1 MITTAASERER
12 DRKKLIGAQISSKHA
27 ATLFMYDFLVIWVNS
42 LIMCNCIFGGAAIA
56 FGIKIVPYYV
66 GTWTQIFMHSNDLYE
81 YLWNN

>member
-1 MITTAASERER
+1 
-12 DRKKLIGAQISSKHA
+12 
-27 ATLFMYDFLVIWVNS
+27 MYDFLVIWVNS